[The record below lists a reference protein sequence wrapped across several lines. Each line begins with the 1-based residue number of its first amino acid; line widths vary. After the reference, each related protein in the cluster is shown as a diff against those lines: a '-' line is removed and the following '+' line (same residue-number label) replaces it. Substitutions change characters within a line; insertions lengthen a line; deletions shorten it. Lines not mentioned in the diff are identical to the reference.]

1 MTTLDLQQQVTAAE
15 ARMADLDAQI
25 NALPQGPHR
34 QRVRHA
40 REAAG
45 EALRRMRTEL
55 AGRPPIC
62 PVCQAD
68 KPAHFFVCR
77 PCWREAPFDLR
88 AKYHGAVG
96 LHHHGKVDA
105 AYVQRAG
112 AAILSH
118 LKQFSSAL
126 V

>member
-1 MTTLDLQQQVTAAE
+1 MTTHHLQQQISGAE
-15 ARMADLDAQI
+15 ARMQDLDAQI

-55 AGRPPIC
+55 AGRPPLC
-62 PVCQAD
+62 PACQAD
-68 KPAHFFVCR
+68 KPASFFVCR
-77 PCWREAPFDLR
+77 PCWREAPFKLR
-88 AKYHGAVG
+88 ALYHGAVG

-105 AYVQRAG
+105 AHLQRAG
-112 AAILSH
+112 TAILSH